1 MKEISPKIRTPNVS
15 KQRLPGVFYV
25 NFTGAAHYTTTAIS
39 QKVINLLKNSN
50 SLLRISVCFS

>member
-1 MKEISPKIRTPNVS
+1 MKEISPKIIIRTPNVS

-25 NFTGAAHYTTTAIS
+25 NFTGAPHYTTTAIS

-50 SLLRISVCFS
+50 